1 MKQPKEIAEEL
12 IDSNYKQ
19 LKWGLLSHSHEFI
32 LDNAKKCALI
42 CCDEILNLNVCFT
55 GKGSP
60 AEKDFGED
68 STIEFWQAVKKELK

>member
-1 MKQPKEIAEEL
+1 MKHPKEKAEEL

-42 CCDEILNLNVCFT
+42 CCDEIIKQLKQDT
-55 GKGSP
+55 SP
-60 AEKDFGED
+60 HEPETIDGEL
-68 STIEFWQAVKKELK
+68 IGINYWQAVKKELK